1 MVKMHILEAIL
12 PFLLLFLCFLLKL
25 LIDRSVTLPQ
35 FINAAFELPVDIAF
49 LSLAFIV
56 AFTISDPENVQEG
69 MIRFIIY
76 LIGTICI
83 VFLWR
88 RSIIYFTLNKQWVS
102 YILSVMSYGLCITGL
117 VLAVGML
124 TR

>member
-1 MVKMHILEAIL
+1 MHILEAAL

-25 LIDRSVTLPQ
+25 LIDRSVSLLQ

-56 AFTISDPENVQEG
+56 AFTISDPKNVKEG
-69 MIRFIIY
+69 LIRLLAY

-88 RSIIYFTLNKQWVS
+88 RSTKYFTLNKQWVS
-102 YILSVMSYGLCITGL
+102 CILSALSYGLCITGL
-117 VLAVGML
+117 VSAVGML
-124 TR
+124 TG